1 MKKTLFAVFAS
12 FAFAAAALAQDV
24 VTVQTVTADGPTVDV
39 PVFIRDTS
47 GTPLGVDKPAGSK
60 IQSLSI
66 KVAYSPAAAVSSVS
80 FSRAGITAG
89 PSNSAADVTG
99 NRHAK
104 CSQTYAVGAL
114 PRSSRSARSGA
125 EPGGPTDR
133 TEFGRKRW

>member
-47 GTPLGVDKPAGSK
+47 GTPLGVDKPAGSR

-66 KVAYSPAAAVSSVS
+66 KVTYAPAAAVSSVT
-80 FSRAGITAG
+80 FSRAGITANLS
-89 PSNSAADVTG
+89 PAFESTPATSNSITLLVSFSETTSPIPFTSNAG
-99 NRHAK
+99 
-104 CSQTYAVGAL
+104 
-114 PRSSRSARSGA
+114 
-125 EPGGPTDR
+125 
-133 TEFGRKRW
+133 